1 MDMDMPD
8 ADPIAPSAPAV
19 TPAAPRRGVAWMT
32 LLAMLALVGSSY
44 SVWRT
49 VQLDRAADATQANTG
64 AVQAEL
70 DALNRRIDQTN
81 RDRDLLRQ
89 RLDDIGAVNKSL
101 REEVL
106 GVTERARVLEDAV
119 ANLAEKRLSGHD
131 ALLLDEAEMLLRLA
145 QDRYAL
151 FGDAPEAVQAYGLAD
166 ETIAA
171 IDDPAFSTVRETL
184 AVERKALMDQRQL
197 AAGAGV
203 AELERLRS
211 ALSSLPLARDALD
224 TQTAKPDESR
234 LWQVLGK
241 FVRISHD
248 TAAPSGA
255 RDRSLARALVSLDLR
270 SAEAALLAR
279 DMGAFRAALL
289 RAQAIAREAFDAQA
303 AGVKDLN
310 ASLERMA
317 GTETP
322 PTPAV
327 LGAALKEMRNLRS
340 THRLQGNAPK
350 SGAAAQ

>member
-1 MDMDMPD
+1 MPD
-8 ADPIAPSAPAV
+8 AALIAPSAPAA
-19 TPAAPRRGVAWMT
+19 TPAAPRRGSAWMA
-32 LLAMLALVGSSY
+32 LVAVLALAGSGY
-44 SVWRT
+44 AVWRT
-49 VQLDRAADATQANTG
+49 AELDRASGTTQANAD
-64 AVQAEL
+64 AVRGEL
-70 DALNRRIDQTN
+70 DALNRRVDQAN

-89 RLDDIGAVNKSL
+89 RLDDVGGVNKSL

-145 QDRYAL
+145 QERYAL
-151 FGDAPEAVQAYGLAD
+151 FGDAAEANQAYGLAD

-184 AVERKALMDQRQL
+184 SVERKALADQRQL

-203 AELERLRS
+203 AELERLRN
-211 ALSSLPLARDALD
+211 ALATLPLAHDGLEAEA
-224 TQTAKPDESR
+224 AKPDESR
-234 LWQVLGK
+234 LWQLLGK

-248 TAAPSGA
+248 TTTPSGA

-279 DMGAFRAALL
+279 DMGAFRAALQ
-289 RAQAIAREAFDAQA
+289 RALATAREAFDAQA
-303 AGVKDLN
+303 AGVKDLT
-310 ASLERMA
+310 ASLDHLA
-317 GTETP
+317 GTEAP
-322 PTPAV
+322 PAPAV

-340 THRLQGNAPK
+340 THRLQGNTPK